1 MTSQKPP
8 SAADSSH
15 PRGAKELADV
25 AELQQARALWGAN
38 RINESLRYFDRAVR
52 LYPNNPTALI
62 EAATA
67 FGNRFEIGRAEELL
81 SRLRL
86 NFSDPRILMATGL
99 CYQTI
104 SRWNEAIECYDEV
117 LAVSPDHFEAHLALS
132 RAHDRINQL
141 DQGLEHAAQCLA
153 LQPNSPDALLIDSQ
167 LSRRIGETNRAE
179 IALRRL
185 ITDGNTPV
193 AVRISS
199 HYQLGYLLDDDGRYE
214 EAFGSVL
221 KAKEIQ
227 IAEGAEL
234 LLKSAHELT
243 ALEDLWLVNQADVER
258 WTRET
263 AGFQRERI
271 AFVLGAPRSGTTL
284 LERILRAHPAINSTD
299 EEFFLPQDILPE
311 LMNNRDNRKLHLGDL
326 HQLTKGRL
334 KIDRERYF
342 RFLTAL
348 LRENSRSKLHIDK
361 NPSLIRLL
369 PALLRLFPEAKIL
382 FAVRDPRDIVVS
394 CFMRQFPL
402 NSISTEFLTLEGTV
416 KSVSRDLELWQKL
429 KHSIPGQW
437 SEIRYEAMVADTES
451 TAKQLLQFLEVTW
464 DPTVLNFHESTS
476 VTNSPSY
483 EAVSKPIFQHARG
496 RWSNYEKFLA
506 PHGQTLELLSKL
518 MNYR

>member
-1 MTSQKPP
+1 MSGTVTSQHLPT
-8 SAADSSH
+8 SVDSSH
-15 PRGAKELADV
+15 PGSTNELADI

-38 RINESLRYFDRAVR
+38 RLNESLRYFDRAFR
-52 LYPNNPTALI
+52 LYPNNPTVLLQ
-62 EAATA
+62 AATA
-67 FGNRFEIGRAEELL
+67 FGNRFEISRAEELL

-86 NFSDPRILMATGL
+86 NYPDPRMLMATGR

-104 SRWNEAIECYDEV
+104 SRLNEAIECYKEV
-117 LAVSPDHFEAHLALS
+117 LTVSRDHFEAHLELS
-132 RAHDRINQL
+132 RAYERMNHL
-141 DQGLEHAAQCLA
+141 EQGLEHATQCLA
-153 LQPNSPDALLIDSQ
+153 LQPNSPAALLIESQ
-167 LSRRIGETNRAE
+167 LLRRTGETGRAE

-193 AVRISS
+193 AVRVSS

-214 EAFGSVL
+214 EAFDSVL

-227 IAEGAEL
+227 LAEGAEL
-234 LLKSAHELT
+234 LPKSARELT
-243 ALEDLWLVNQADVER
+243 SLEDLWLVNKADIER

-263 AGFQRERI
+263 ATLQRERI

-284 LERILRAHPAINSTD
+284 LERVLSAHPEINSTD

-311 LMNNRDNRKLHLGDL
+311 MMNNRDNRKLQISDL

-348 LRENSRSKLHIDK
+348 LRENSRNKLHIDK

-369 PALLRLFPEAKIL
+369 PAVLRLFPDAKFL
-382 FAVRDPRDIVVS
+382 FAVRDPRDIVIS

-402 NSISTEFLTLEGTV
+402 NSISVEFLTLEGTV

-437 SEIRYEAMVADTES
+437 SEIRYEAMVADTAS

-464 DPTVLNFHESTS
+464 DPTVLNFHQLTS

-483 EAVSKPIFQHARG
+483 EAVSKPIFQHACG
-496 RWSNYEKFLA
+496 RWANYTKFLN
-506 PHGQTLELLSKL
+506 PHLRKL
-518 MNYR
+518 DSLT